1 MRSVLTILGKFRNNL
16 GMKQKKFWKISLLS
30 ICILIYFTS
39 HCNPSKPRLC
49 KLKSGAL
56 FRFIEYL
63 KAENVVHT
71 PFKDLRKNFKLN
83 KEDLTAK
90 LVHFSQLST
99 KNQKVWAATT
109 QGSILAYDENK
120 KPHEMEI
127 SLNDK
132 KLEFL
137 EGSPE
142 DSISWK
148 WVKTDRDI
156 EIQNDDKYRKGLEC
170 LVLEEETFFS
180 FEAILPDD
188 DIEIEIKAR
197 RNWPRVNLEIY
208 FDDKFIER
216 KKIKIAPRIHNF
228 KQRTSLKKYLITI
241 KATSPKKL
249 KGEKRA
255 VSPKLLIH
263 WIKIKT
269 QKDVILFFVPT
280 KYKYDFENSRLRAQY
295 LSDYDDSGQ
304 KNRYLGLYKMK
315 HAFTL
320 GKFEQ
325 VKNPENIK
333 KRIALEDLS
342 LNTLMAPPRSQ
353 FEFNINIPPE
363 SLLEFGIGVLKEEN
377 TDVFPPVVF
386 KVLVEDKRNKKV
398 LYEKDFR
405 PQPRDQQNQLI
416 FETIDMS
423 EFANKNI
430 KLTFLTEK
438 LSRIGNESFEAD
450 VFSYWFNP
458 IIYHSSPEKLKIILV
473 SIDTLRAD
481 RLGCYG
487 YSRNTSPNLD
497 ELAKDSV
504 LFKNVY
510 AQSPWTLPSHV
521 SILYSLNSASHQV
534 YYHYQKIDESLPS
547 LASYLRK
554 SGFITYAFTGGGN
567 VSSTHGFSNGFD
579 WYGEPIRG
587 MHRHL
592 LPDEAGKLFEYT
604 SGWLK
609 KNKDKQFFL
618 FLHTY
623 QTHGP
628 YDCPSPWDKAFLD
641 EKAKWERL
649 NLRKYL
655 ETKGNSH
662 SFTQD
667 EIQNIIGLYD
677 GEVKY
682 TDEVLLK
689 PLISLLKEL
698 GIYKNTLLIIT
709 SDHGEEFADHS
720 GWEHGHTLY
729 DELLRVPLI
738 IKFPGSQFKGKEVN
752 IICRTIDIMPTIL
765 ESASVKFK
773 KNHLDGKSLRNLIL
787 KKEVKDRN
795 FVSDLAHKEI
805 SDPCPSLIATNNNKH
820 KLILAKTSEGT
831 KNIELYDLS
840 RDPNETTNILR
851 KESKVGRSL
860 LHFIDDYYS
869 KKQKIKRKIERIYLD
884 EGLKEK
890 LKALGYI
897 K

>member
-1 MRSVLTILGKFRNNL
+1 ME
-16 GMKQKKFWKISLLS
+16 QKISWKISLLS
-30 ICILIYFTS
+30 VCLLIYFTS
-39 HCNPSKPRLC
+39 HCNPSKPGPY
-49 KLKSGAL
+49 KLKNGDL

-63 KAENVVHT
+63 KAGNVVQT

-90 LVHFSQLST
+90 LVRFRQLST
-99 KNQKVWAATT
+99 ENQKVWAATT
-109 QGSILAYDENK
+109 KGSILGYDENK
-120 KPHEMEI
+120 KPQEMEI
-127 SLNDK
+127 FLDDK
-132 KLEFL
+132 KLDFL
-137 EGSPE
+137 EESHE

-156 EIQNDDKYRKGLEC
+156 EIQNDDRYRKGLEC
-170 LVLEEETFFS
+170 LVLEEETSFS
-180 FEAILPDD
+180 FETILPDD
-188 DIEIEIKAR
+188 DIELEIKAR
-197 RNWPRVNLEIY
+197 RNWPRVNLEVY
-208 FDDKFIER
+208 FDDKFIKR
-216 KKIKIAPRIHNF
+216 KKIRIAPRIHNF
-228 KQRTSLKKYLITI
+228 KQRTSLKNYRITI
-241 KATSPKKL
+241 KAASPERAERKK
-249 KGEKRA
+249 GDIT
-255 VSPKLLIH
+255 PKLLIH

-269 QKDVILFFVPT
+269 KKDVIFFFVPT
-280 KYKYDFENSRLRAQY
+280 KYENNFVNSRLRAQY

-304 KNRYLGLYKMK
+304 KNRYLDLYKMK
-315 HAFTL
+315 YAFTL
-320 GKFEQ
+320 SKFEQ
-325 VKNPENIK
+325 VENPENIK
-333 KRIALEDLS
+333 KRIVLENRS
-342 LNTLMAPPRSQ
+342 LNALMAPPRSQ

-363 SLLEFGIGVLKEEN
+363 SLLEFGLGALKGEN
-377 TDVFPPVVF
+377 TNVFPHVVF
-386 KVLVEDKRNKKV
+386 KILVEDEKNKKV
-398 LYEKDFR
+398 LYEKQF
-405 PQPRDQQNQLI
+405 PPPSSDQQNQLI
-416 FETIDMS
+416 LEKIDMS
-423 EFANKNI
+423 EFAKKNI
-430 KLTFLTEK
+430 KLTFLTER
-438 LSRIGNESFEAD
+438 LSRVHDESLEAD

-458 IIYHSSPEKLKIILV
+458 IIYQSSPEKLKIILV

-487 YSRNTSPNLD
+487 YSRDTSPNLD
-497 ELAKDSV
+497 ELAKESV
-504 LFKNVY
+504 LFRNVY

-554 SGFITYAFTGGGN
+554 SNFITYAFTGGGN
-567 VSSTHGFSNGFD
+567 VSSSYGFSKGFD
-579 WYGEPIRG
+579 WYGEPVRG
-587 MHRHL
+587 KHEHL

-609 KNKDKQFFL
+609 KNKDKQLFL

-628 YDCPSPWDKAFLD
+628 YDCPSPWNRAFLD
-641 EKAKWERL
+641 EKAKWESL

-655 ETKGNSH
+655 EKKENSH

-667 EIQNIIGLYD
+667 EIQNIMSLYD

-709 SDHGEEFADHS
+709 SDHGEEFSDHG

-738 IKFPGSQFKGKEVN
+738 IKFPDSQFKGKEVSS
-752 IICRTIDIMPTIL
+752 ICRSIDIMPTIL
-765 ESASVKFK
+765 EFASVKFK

-787 KKEVKDRN
+787 KKETKDRN
-795 FVSDLAHKEI
+795 FISDLAHKEI
-805 SDPCPSLIATNNNKH
+805 LDPCPSLIATNHNKY
-820 KLILAKTSEGT
+820 KLILDKTSEGT

-840 RDPNETTNILR
+840 RDPEETTNILR
-851 KESKVGRSL
+851 KEGKVGRAL
-860 LHFIDDYYS
+860 FNFITDYYN
-869 KKQKIKRKIERIYLD
+869 KKKKTKRKIEKISLD
-884 EGLKEK
+884 ENLKEK
-890 LKALGYI
+890 LKALGYV